1 MHKIKLVT
9 DSTSDLSPEL
19 IKKHDIEVV
28 PLHVLFK
35 DRQYRDNV
43 DLNTSEMY
51 ELIKQ
56 KNQIPTT
63 AAVSVGE
70 FTEVFRKYLDQGY
83 EIIFIG
89 IGKNFSATYQS
100 AYAAKSELE
109 SDSIYLVESG
119 NLSSGTGLLV
129 LKAAKFRDEGLSAP
143 QIKKKLD
150 ELVPKVRTQFVL
162 DTLEYLYKGGR
173 LNALSKLFGTM
184 LKIKPIIKVR
194 DGSMAV
200 GKKGRG
206 NIRAG
211 IDIMLNE
218 ALFEKDAID
227 EDFLMVTHS
236 LTYENAEYI
245 KKRLKAE
252 LKVKNIYETNAGCV
266 ISSHCGKGT
275 IGILYIVK

>member
-100 AYAAKSELE
+100 AYAAKSELG

-218 ALFEKDAID
+218 ALLEKDAID

>member
-218 ALFEKDAID
+218 ALLEKDAID